1 MLTLP
6 RLIQPFRLYYTHD
19 FDMLMQLDMMEIWWS
34 NVLSGDIQL
43 KRSFLV
49 GLKADIFYTSSMYK
63 FLLYNQASSMKN
75 NDSNSTRR
83 NEVVIEKHTNIE
95 ESFDMIVVDIDRCTI
110 IFPSEIDRTS
120 LSVPAFN
127 ACDNNND
134 NTFQLPFSFCGHSV
148 TMQFKSSP
156 YIELQKTLQILNN
169 NNNNNNNNRSIDM
182 ENDLVE
188 VAWLRYIAKVILK
201 ELPQQIIHYPSQGII
216 GCNIDNMITNI
227 QNSYFKKKPH
237 KYNYDIIDSTSSIL
251 KCEDIELFFLKDLI
265 SNVRPAFL
273 DLIKRHGN
281 VLKQFK
287 F

>member
-6 RLIQPFRLYYTHD
+6 RLIHPFRLYYTHD

-34 NVLSGDIQL
+34 NVLSGDL

-63 FLLYNQASSMKN
+63 YLLYNQASSMKN
-75 NDSNSTRR
+75 NNTRR
-83 NEVVIEKHTNIE
+83 NEIIIEKHTNIE
-95 ESFDMIVVDIDRCTI
+95 ESFDMIVVDIDRSTI
-110 IFPSEIDRTS
+110 IFPSEIDKTP

-127 ACDNNND
+127 NVTDSNNG
-134 NTFQLPFSFCGHSV
+134 NTFQLPFSFCDHSV

-156 YIELQKTLQILNN
+156 FIELQKTLQVLHNN
-169 NNNNNNNNRSIDM
+169 TIDIENNQ
-182 ENDLVE
+182 VE
-188 VAWLRYIAKVILK
+188 VAWLRYISKIILK
-201 ELPQQIIHYPSQGII
+201 ELPQQILHYPSQGII

-237 KYNYDIIDSTSSIL
+237 KYNYDNIDSSSSAL

-281 VLKQFK
+281 VLKEFR